1 MEFELNP
8 EQVQL
13 QDSVRRFVEKQ
24 YAFEARRRLVRGP
37 DDRGGGG
44 FDPAHWASFAELGWL
59 AVGLPEAHGG
69 FGGSAVEQAIILEEF
84 GKGLVVE
91 PFLPVAV
98 LATQVLATAGA
109 TGAAAGLL
117 ADIGTGAALPVLA
130 HGEVDAGGE
139 IAFVETSA
147 TPTSTGWSL
156 SGRKSLVLG
165 APFATHYLV
174 SARTSGAAGD
184 EEGISLFLLQPGDTG
199 LERIDLRLSDSSRAS
214 EIVLDGAEVGSDRL
228 ILPEGKAF
236 DAIATAHA
244 HATTLLCAEAIG
256 VMDRALWVTRDYL
269 KTRQQFGQPI
279 GNFQALQH
287 RMADMVI
294 ELELSRAQVFGALAS
309 LNAPAPLRDRAVSSA
324 KVQIGRAAKF
334 IGGNAIQLHGGIGVT
349 EEYVVGHYYKRLVMI
364 DNGFGTVAFHLGRM
378 SKLAATE
385 V

>member
-1 MEFELNP
+1 MKLKP
-8 EQVQL
+8 L
-13 QDSVRRFVEKQ
+13 
-24 YAFEARRRLVRGP
+24 LI
-37 DDRGGGG
+37 
-44 FDPAHWASFAELGWL
+44 
-59 AVGLPEAHGG
+59 
-69 FGGSAVEQAIILEEF
+69 AIA
-84 GKGLVVE
+84 G
-91 PFLPVAV
+91 V
-98 LATQVLATAGA
+98 L
-109 TGAAAGLL
+109 
-117 ADIGTGAALPVLA
+117 ALPVLA

-364 DNGFGTVAFHLGRM
+364 DNAFGNVAFHLGRM
-378 SKLAATE
+378 SKLTATE